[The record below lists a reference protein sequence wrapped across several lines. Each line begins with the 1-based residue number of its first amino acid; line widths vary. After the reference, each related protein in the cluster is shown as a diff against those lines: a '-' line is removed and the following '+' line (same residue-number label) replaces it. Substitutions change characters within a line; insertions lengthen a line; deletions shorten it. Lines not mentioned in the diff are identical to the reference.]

1 MNFVS
6 DAPAPGQVDPRELT
20 ANQLAALRAVHTFK
34 LSRVRNGWRAPG
46 SPLVTLAT
54 MQVLGAKR
62 LVMRRDVGGS
72 ARMEITGT
80 GINTLAVA
88 DSRKRNAA

>member
-6 DAPAPGQVDPRELT
+6 DAPAPGQVDPKELT
-20 ANQLAALRAVHTFK
+20 ANQLTALRTVQLYK
-34 LSRVRNGWRAPG
+34 LGRVKNGWRAPW

-88 DSRKRNAA
+88 DSRKRSAA